1 MSKKRTYQRIARF
14 YDFLDTP
21 FENGRYQA
29 MRPEMFAGL
38 GGRILDAGVGTG
50 RNIPFYPAGGEVTG
64 IDLSPA
70 MLGRAERRRAEVCR
84 EMTLLEMDVRS
95 TNFGEN
101 DFDGVVATFLFCV
114 LDRDQQLPALA
125 ELARICKPDGEIRL
139 LEYAYSADPRRRF
152 VMRLWAP
159 WVDWAYGARFDRDTE
174 SYVTG
179 AGLDLVEKRYL
190 FEDVVKMLV
199 LRPATQT
206 ETKAP

>member
-70 MLGRAERRRAEVCR
+70 MLGRAERRRRRGVPRDDAPRDGRALDEFRR
-84 EMTLLEMDVRS
+84 E
-95 TNFGEN
+95 
-101 DFDGVVATFLFCV
+101 
-114 LDRDQQLPALA
+114 
-125 ELARICKPDGEIRL
+125 
-139 LEYAYSADPRRRF
+139 
-152 VMRLWAP
+152 
-159 WVDWAYGARFDRDTE
+159 
-174 SYVTG
+174 
-179 AGLDLVEKRYL
+179 
-190 FEDVVKMLV
+190 
-199 LRPATQT
+199 
-206 ETKAP
+206 